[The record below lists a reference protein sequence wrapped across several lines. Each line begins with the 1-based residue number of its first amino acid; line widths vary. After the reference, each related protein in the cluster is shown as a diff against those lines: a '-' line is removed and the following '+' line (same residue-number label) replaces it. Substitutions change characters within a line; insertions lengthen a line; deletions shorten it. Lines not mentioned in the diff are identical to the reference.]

1 MTSLGMSKE
10 VQISVVMSVFNE
22 YESLPATLDSV
33 LSQDGVNLE
42 FIVVNDGSTDESLA
56 VLNHHAARDKRL
68 KILNQENRG
77 LTKSLIRGCKE
88 GQGKFIARQDA
99 GDISLPGRLKIQLTA
114 FKANRDAVLVSC
126 GTRFKGPE
134 GEHLYQVQQTT
145 KEADA
150 ALRSSDL
157 EYLHGP
163 SHHGSTMFR
172 RKAYLQAGGYRSQ
185 FKVAQDLDLWARLI
199 GLGRHEV
206 VQEILYETVLMP
218 GCISSR
224 MRRLQAA
231 TTEIIAECIR
241 LRAAYGDDG
250 AFVEQISLDDSDAAR
265 LDKQKID
272 AEFCYFIASCLREK
286 NPTRSKHYLIA
297 ALKNNPLHLK
307 ALIRTVQAR
316 IRA

>member
-1 MTSLGMSKE
+1 MSKE

-22 YESLPATLDSV
+22 FESLPETLDSV
-33 LSQDGVNLE
+33 LCQDGVNFE
-42 FIVVNDGSTDESLA
+42 FIVVNDGSSDGSLA
-56 VLNHHAARDKRL
+56 VLKDHAARDKRL

-77 LTKSLIRGCKE
+77 LTRSLIRGCKE
-88 GQGKFIARQDA
+88 GQGQFIARQDA
-99 GDISLPGRLKIQLTA
+99 GDISLPCRLKIQLAA
-114 FKANRDAVLVSC
+114 FEANPDAVMVSC

-150 ALRSSDL
+150 ALHSSDP
-157 EYLHGP
+157 EILHGP

-185 FKVAQDLDLWARLI
+185 FKVAQDLDLWTRLVE
-199 GLGRHEV
+199 LGRHEV
-206 VQEILYETVLMP
+206 VQEILYETVLRP

-231 TTEIIAECIR
+231 TTEVIAECIR
-241 LRAAYGDDG
+241 LRAACEDDG
-250 AFVEQISLDDSDAAR
+250 AFVEQISLDDSDVAKI
-265 LDKQKID
+265 DQQKAD
-272 AEFCYFIASCLREK
+272 AEFCYFIASCLRGN
-286 NPTRSKHYLIA
+286 NPSRSKHYLIA
-297 ALKNNPLHLK
+297 ALKKNPFHLK
-307 ALIRTVQAR
+307 ALIRSVQAR